1 MHHLTCPLRCLP
13 PCCGEVGVIGRHLR
27 RWLRWKLRTGE
38 LRTAHGPQ
46 SVPPPVPEGLCAAQT
61 AVYSVLSD

>member
-1 MHHLTCPLRCLP
+1 MPTQMSAPLLWRGGGHWEAP
-13 PCCGEVGVIGRHLR
+13 EEVVKVEVEDR
-27 RWLRWKLRTGE
+27 RA
-38 LRTAHGPQ
+38 TAHGPQ

>member
-1 MHHLTCPLRCLP
+1 MVKV
-13 PCCGEVGVIGRHLR
+13 EVEDR
-27 RWLRWKLRTGE
+27 RA
-38 LRTAHGPQ
+38 TAHSPQ